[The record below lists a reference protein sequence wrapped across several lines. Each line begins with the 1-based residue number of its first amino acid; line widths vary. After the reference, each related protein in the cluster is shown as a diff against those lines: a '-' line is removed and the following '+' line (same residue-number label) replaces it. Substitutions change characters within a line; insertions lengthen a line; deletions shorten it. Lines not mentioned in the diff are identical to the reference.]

1 MLMHIAF
8 DNSLRLKNKIYYF
21 EYKSVRFKLIQN
33 NPRKWSDVLL
43 TIVSIDDKKE
53 KQKAYSTAGEF
64 LSALSWKNS
73 SSVAFMIAGGLG
85 IPDNYTLQQS
95 KCSSFVFP
103 QIPFEGNVTGH
114 NLSIIPDIENEL

>member
-1 MLMHIAF
+1 MRMLMHIAF

-64 LSALSWKNS
+64 LSALSWKN
-73 SSVAFMIAGGLG
+73 
-85 IPDNYTLQQS
+85 
-95 KCSSFVFP
+95 
-103 QIPFEGNVTGH
+103 
-114 NLSIIPDIENEL
+114 